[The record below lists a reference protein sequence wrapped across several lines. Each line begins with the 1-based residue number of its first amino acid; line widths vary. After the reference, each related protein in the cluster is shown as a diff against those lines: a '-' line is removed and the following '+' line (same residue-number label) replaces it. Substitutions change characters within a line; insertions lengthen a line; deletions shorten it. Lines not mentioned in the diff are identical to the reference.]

1 MAHTYIDTLFEVYPN
16 RTEYLDWIQYE
27 LDTRVYYFGN
37 HFKTPFGHKRQLKY
51 RIRNYLASFKRKVSN
66 IDFDGAILSEAYANW
81 GINDKLKE
89 EGYKVCM
96 LPWHADSG
104 FRLSTEY
111 AAVANGLDYGDFNF
125 LLSEYFIDRVYN
137 FRSFFENFLQCNHI
151 KLVIFANDMTAINRI
166 AISACK
172 NVGVKSMIYLHG
184 LPAGS
189 YNAIDNNRADYL
201 CVWGDRMKELCVNAG
216 VNANKVIVMGNAKY
230 SGQKFP
236 DTHPASFD
244 NVLVLSRA
252 ISGAPS
258 DSVKRPIEN
267 RGLSIDYIYMV
278 EEALKRVGVNKATLR
293 LHPSENG
300 EWYKKFIDSD
310 FYTLDDKSL
319 MDCLSDKTAIVS
331 PASTVMFDAFL
342 CGIPFFAFEP
352 HTIIGYEVVPPFDGS
367 EEEMPIAK
375 SISELVD
382 HLQHN
387 IVASHALIDKYI
399 NPVVDMSKI
408 KELLPNG

>member
-96 LPWHADSG
+96 LPWHADPG

-267 RGLSIDYIYMV
+267 RGLSIDYIYPLA
-278 EEALKRVGVNKATLR
+278 ELKR
-293 LHPSENG
+293 
-300 EWYKKFIDSD
+300 
-310 FYTLDDKSL
+310 
-319 MDCLSDKTAIVS
+319 
-331 PASTVMFDAFL
+331 
-342 CGIPFFAFEP
+342 
-352 HTIIGYEVVPPFDGS
+352 
-367 EEEMPIAK
+367 
-375 SISELVD
+375 
-382 HLQHN
+382 
-387 IVASHALIDKYI
+387 
-399 NPVVDMSKI
+399 
-408 KELLPNG
+408 